1 MMNILYAELRAV
13 VAWLLDNLAPEES
26 VPGAVF
32 VGNGRGTLGS
42 DWDVYDAVT
51 IHEAI
56 VQEVW

>member
-1 MMNILYAELRAV
+1 
-13 VAWLLDNLAPEES
+13 LLDNLAPEES